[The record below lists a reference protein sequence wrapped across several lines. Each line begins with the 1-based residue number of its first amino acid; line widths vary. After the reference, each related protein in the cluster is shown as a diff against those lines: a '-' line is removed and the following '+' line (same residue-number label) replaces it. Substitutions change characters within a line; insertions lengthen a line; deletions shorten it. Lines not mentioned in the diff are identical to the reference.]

1 MQEIIVVVIVLD
13 QMNAVAVKETPIMDM
28 EMEVAV
34 DGYSYQLSYSYVA
47 YVIMDLVADSETADS
62 ETSDQEVDLETADQ
76 EIMDLVIVDF
86 VMDQTVLLADAT
98 RKKIRRRC

>member
-47 YVIMDLVADSETADS
+47 DVIMDLVADSET
-62 ETSDQEVDLETADQ
+62 SDQEIV
-76 EIMDLVIVDF
+76 DLVIVEF
-86 VMDQTVLLADAT
+86 VMDQTALLADAT

>member
-47 YVIMDLVADSETADS
+47 DVIMDLVADSETADW
-62 ETSDQEVDLETADQ
+62 
-76 EIMDLVIVDF
+76 EIMDLVIVEF

>member
-47 YVIMDLVADSETADS
+47 DVIMDLVADS

-76 EIMDLVIVDF
+76 EIMDLVIVEF

>member
-1 MQEIIVVVIVLD
+1 MQEIIVVVIQD
-13 QMNAVAVKETPIMDM
+13 QMTAAVKEIPIMDM

-47 YVIMDLVADSETADS
+47 DVIMDLVADSETA
-62 ETSDQEVDLETADQ
+62 DQEVDLETADQ
-76 EIMDLVIVDF
+76 EIMDLVIVEF
-86 VMDQTVLLADAT
+86 VMDQTALLADAT

>member
-1 MQEIIVVVIVLD
+1 
-13 QMNAVAVKETPIMDM
+13 MNAVAVKETPIMDM

-47 YVIMDLVADSETADS
+47 DVIMDLVADS

-76 EIMDLVIVDF
+76 EIMDLVIVEF

>member
-1 MQEIIVVVIVLD
+1 MQEIIVVVVIQD
-13 QMNAVAVKETPIMDM
+13 QMTPAVKEIPIMDM

-47 YVIMDLVADSETADS
+47 DVIMDLVADSET
-62 ETSDQEVDLETADQ
+62 SDQEIV
-76 EIMDLVIVDF
+76 DLVIVEF
-86 VMDQTVLLADAT
+86 MMDQTALLADAT

>member
-1 MQEIIVVVIVLD
+1 MQEIIVVIVLD
-13 QMNAVAVKETPIMDM
+13 QMNAVAVEETPIMDM

-47 YVIMDLVADSETADS
+47 DVIMDLVADSET
-62 ETSDQEVDLETADQ
+62 SDQEIV
-76 EIMDLVIVDF
+76 DLVIVEF
-86 VMDQTVLLADAT
+86 VMDQTALLADAT

>member
-1 MQEIIVVVIVLD
+1 MQEIIVVVVIQD
-13 QMNAVAVKETPIMDM
+13 QMTAAVKEIPIMDM

-47 YVIMDLVADSETADS
+47 DVIMDLVADSET
-62 ETSDQEVDLETADQ
+62 SDQEIV
-76 EIMDLVIVDF
+76 DLVIVEF